1 MRQHRP
7 RQHRYGE
14 YKMSYE
20 EQIQSLIT
28 KTTIDIAIIFSL
40 IAFVLVILWIVPLAY
55 LKNKKIKKINKKQK
69 TKSIMAQ
76 IALTAI
82 CLLFSLI
89 TISSFKD
96 IGNMKKDI
104 ESNDFVVYTGEYSID
119 STYHFT
125 FSISE
130 LWFDLRAVTIENDSE
145 PLWFDMMSDMDTD
158 LAGNGTIVYGKNSRY
173 VVLIDSE

>member
-1 MRQHRP
+1 
-7 RQHRYGE
+7 
-14 YKMSYE
+14 MSYE

-55 LKNKKIKKINKKQK
+55 LKNKKINRKQK

-82 CLLFSLI
+82 CLLISLI

-119 STYHFT
+119 SRYHFT

-130 LWFDLRAVTIENDSE
+130 LWFDLRAVTIGNDSE
-145 PLWFDMMSDMDTD
+145 PLWFDMMSNMDTD

>member
-1 MRQHRP
+1 
-7 RQHRYGE
+7 
-14 YKMSYE
+14 MSYE

-55 LKNKKIKKINKKQK
+55 LKNKKIKKINRKQK

-96 IGNMKKDI
+96 IENMKKDI

>member
-1 MRQHRP
+1 
-7 RQHRYGE
+7 
-14 YKMSYE
+14 
-20 EQIQSLIT
+20 
-28 KTTIDIAIIFSL
+28 
-40 IAFVLVILWIVPLAY
+40 
-55 LKNKKIKKINKKQK
+55 
-69 TKSIMAQ
+69 MAQ

-145 PLWFDMMSDMDTD
+145 PLWFDMRSDMDTD

>member
-1 MRQHRP
+1 
-7 RQHRYGE
+7 
-14 YKMSYE
+14 MSYV
-20 EQIQSLIT
+20 EQMQSLIT
-28 KTTIDIAIIFSL
+28 KTTIDIAIVFSL
-40 IAFVLVILWIVPLAY
+40 IAIVLAILWIAPLAY
-55 LKNKKIKKINKKQK
+55 FKNKKINRKQK
-69 TKSIMAQ
+69 IKSIMAQ

>member
-1 MRQHRP
+1 
-7 RQHRYGE
+7 
-14 YKMSYE
+14 MSYE

-40 IAFVLVILWIVPLAY
+40 IAIVLVILWIVALAY
-55 LKNKKIKKINKKQK
+55 LKNKKINRKQK

-76 IALTAI
+76 IALTTI
-82 CLLFSLI
+82 CLSFSLI

-130 LWFDLRAVTIENDSE
+130 LWFDLRAVTIENDSD
-145 PLWFDMMSDMDTD
+145 PLWFDMVSDMDTD
-158 LAGNGTIVYGKNSRY
+158 LAGTGTIVYGKNSRY

>member
-1 MRQHRP
+1 
-7 RQHRYGE
+7 
-14 YKMSYE
+14 MSYE

-28 KTTIDIAIIFSL
+28 NTTIDIAIIFSL

-55 LKNKKIKKINKKQK
+55 LKSKKINRKQK
-69 TKSIMAQ
+69 TKLIMAQ

>member
-1 MRQHRP
+1 
-7 RQHRYGE
+7 
-14 YKMSYE
+14 MSYE
-20 EQIQSLIT
+20 EQMQSLIT
-28 KTTIDIAIIFSL
+28 KTTIDIAIVFSL
-40 IAFVLVILWIVPLAY
+40 IAIVLAILWIVPLAY
-55 LKNKKIKKINKKQK
+55 FKRNQTNRRSK
-69 TKSIMAQ
+69 TKSIVAQ

-89 TISSFKD
+89 TISNFQD
-96 IGNMKKDI
+96 IENMKKDI
-104 ESNDFVVYTGEYSID
+104 DANDFVVYTGEYSID

-173 VVLIDSE
+173 VILIDSE

>member
-1 MRQHRP
+1 MIFLRKNAVFPLHVADF
-7 RQHRYGE
+7 YG
-14 YKMSYE
+14 
-20 EQIQSLIT
+20 
-28 KTTIDIAIIFSL
+28 
-40 IAFVLVILWIVPLAY
+40 
-55 LKNKKIKKINKKQK
+55 KINRKQK

-82 CLLFSLI
+82 CLLISLI

-119 STYHFT
+119 SRYHFT

>member
-1 MRQHRP
+1 
-7 RQHRYGE
+7 
-14 YKMSYE
+14 MSYE
-20 EQIQSLIT
+20 EQMQSLIT

-40 IAFVLVILWIVPLAY
+40 IAIVLVILWIVALAY
-55 LKNKKIKKINKKQK
+55 LKNKKINRKQK

-76 IALTAI
+76 IALTTI
-82 CLLFSLI
+82 CLSFSLI

-130 LWFDLRAVTIENDSE
+130 PWFNLRAVTIENDSD
-145 PLWFDMMSDMDTD
+145 PLWFDMVSDMDTD
-158 LAGNGTIVYGKNSRY
+158 LAGTGTIVYGKNSRY

>member
-1 MRQHRP
+1 
-7 RQHRYGE
+7 
-14 YKMSYE
+14 
-20 EQIQSLIT
+20 
-28 KTTIDIAIIFSL
+28 
-40 IAFVLVILWIVPLAY
+40 
-55 LKNKKIKKINKKQK
+55 
-69 TKSIMAQ
+69 
-76 IALTAI
+76 
-82 CLLFSLI
+82 
-89 TISSFKD
+89 
-96 IGNMKKDI
+96 MKKDI

-145 PLWFDMMSDMDTD
+145 PLWFDMMSNTDTD

>member
-1 MRQHRP
+1 
-7 RQHRYGE
+7 
-14 YKMSYE
+14 MSYE

-55 LKNKKIKKINKKQK
+55 LKNKKINRKQK

-125 FSISE
+125 F
-130 LWFDLRAVTIENDSE
+130 
-145 PLWFDMMSDMDTD
+145 
-158 LAGNGTIVYGKNSRY
+158 
-173 VVLIDSE
+173 

>member
-1 MRQHRP
+1 
-7 RQHRYGE
+7 
-14 YKMSYE
+14 MSYE

-55 LKNKKIKKINKKQK
+55 LKSKKINRKQK
-69 TKSIMAQ
+69 TKLIMAQ

>member
-1 MRQHRP
+1 
-7 RQHRYGE
+7 
-14 YKMSYE
+14 MSYE

-158 LAGNGTIVYGKNSRY
+158 LAGKGTIVYGKNSRY
-173 VVLIDSE
+173 VVSIDSE

>member
-1 MRQHRP
+1 
-7 RQHRYGE
+7 
-14 YKMSYE
+14 MSYE

-40 IAFVLVILWIVPLAY
+40 IAIVLVILWIVPLAY
-55 LKNKKIKKINKKQK
+55 LKKQK

-96 IGNMKKDI
+96 IVNMKKDI
-104 ESNDFVVYTGEYSID
+104 ESNYFVVYTGEYSID

-173 VVLIDSE
+173 VVLIDSK

>member
-1 MRQHRP
+1 
-7 RQHRYGE
+7 
-14 YKMSYE
+14 MSYE
-20 EQIQSLIT
+20 EQMQSLIT

-40 IAFVLVILWIVPLAY
+40 IAIVLVILWIVPLAY
-55 LKNKKIKKINKKQK
+55 LKNKKINRKQKKKINRKQK
-69 TKSIMAQ
+69 TKLIMAQ

-82 CLLFSLI
+82 FLLFSLM

-104 ESNDFVVYTGEYSID
+104 ESNDFVVYTGEYSIG

>member
-1 MRQHRP
+1 
-7 RQHRYGE
+7 
-14 YKMSYE
+14 MSYE

-28 KTTIDIAIIFSL
+28 KTTIDIAIIFLL
-40 IAFVLVILWIVPLAY
+40 ITIVLVILWTVPLAY
-55 LKNKKIKKINKKQK
+55 LKNKKINRKQK

-104 ESNDFVVYTGEYSID
+104 ESNEFVVYTGEYSID

-145 PLWFDMMSDMDTD
+145 PLWFDMRSDMDTD